1 VIAKKLR
8 RKQFLWHLSE
18 LLLWDDLQV
27 SKNKSQSW
35 LGLYIALGFVWG
47 CSFIFIKLGLEF
59 LTPFGVAFGRCALG
73 SLTLLI
79 YLKIKGLTLVRDKKL
94 IGHLWVVALLLNVI
108 PGIFFAWA
116 ETEVTSIL
124 AGIINAVTPL
134 MTLIAIIVVSRN
146 EKPTTAQVVGLLL
159 GFLGVLTVLGAWQ
172 GLGAN
177 PLWAILILL
186 TAVTCYGFSFPYSR
200 RFILPAQLKPEVMA
214 ATQVTLAAFTLLP
227 FYLFD
232 GIAKDEYRVG
242 PVLAMAALG
251 VFGSGFAY
259 IWNFTIMRD
268 AGSAIASS
276 VTYVTPLVAVLVGF
290 IFLNEIPHW
299 YEPVGAVIVLLGAA
313 IAQGRIPLTKKH

>member
-1 VIAKKLR
+1 M
-8 RKQFLWHLSE
+8 
-18 LLLWDDLQV
+18 
-27 SKNKSQSW
+27 SKSKSQSW
-35 LGLYIALGFVWG
+35 LGLYIALGIVWG

-73 SLTLLI
+73 ALALLI
-79 YLKIKGLTLVRDKKL
+79 YLKIKGLSLVRDRKM

-108 PGIFFAWA
+108 PGILFAWA

-146 EKPTTAQVVGLLL
+146 EKPTTPQVVGLLL
-159 GFLGVLTVLGAWQ
+159 GFLGVLIVLGAWK
-172 GLGAN
+172 GLGDN

-186 TAVTCYGFSFPYSR
+186 AAVTCYGFSFPYSR

-214 ATQVTLAAFTLLP
+214 ATQVTLGAITLLP
-227 FYLFD
+227 FFLIN
-232 GIAKDEYRVG
+232 GIAKNEYRLG
-242 PVLAMAALG
+242 PVLAMVALG

-276 VTYVTPLVAVLVGF
+276 VTYVTPVVAVAVGL
-290 IFLNEIPHW
+290 IFLQEKLHW
-299 YEPVGAVIVLLGAA
+299 YEPVGALIVLLGAA
-313 IAQGRIPLTKKH
+313 IAQGRIPVPKKI

>member
-1 VIAKKLR
+1 
-8 RKQFLWHLSE
+8 
-18 LLLWDDLQV
+18 V
-27 SKNKSQSW
+27 SKSKSQSW
-35 LGLYIALGFVWG
+35 LGLYIALGIVWG

-73 SLTLLI
+73 ALALLI
-79 YLKIKGLTLVRDKKL
+79 YLKIKGLSLVRDRKL
-94 IGHLWVVALLLNVI
+94 TGHLWVVALLLNVI
-108 PGIFFAWA
+108 PGILFAWA

-146 EKPTTAQVVGLLL
+146 EKPTMPQVVGLLL
-159 GFLGVLTVLGAWQ
+159 GFLGVLTVLGAWK
-172 GLGAN
+172 GLGDN

-186 TAVTCYGFSFPYSR
+186 AAVTCYGFSFPYSR

-214 ATQVTLAAFTLLP
+214 ATQVTLGAITLLP
-227 FYLFD
+227 LFLIN
-232 GIAKDEYRVG
+232 GIAKNEYRLG
-242 PVLAMAALG
+242 PVLAMVALG

-276 VTYVTPLVAVLVGF
+276 VTYVTPVVAVAVGL
-290 IFLNEIPHW
+290 IFLQEKLHW
-299 YEPVGAVIVLLGAA
+299 YEPVGALIVLLGAA
-313 IAQGRIPLTKKH
+313 IAQGRIPLSKKI

>member
-1 VIAKKLR
+1 M
-8 RKQFLWHLSE
+8 
-18 LLLWDDLQV
+18 
-27 SKNKSQSW
+27 SKRKSQSW
-35 LGLYIALGFVWG
+35 LGLYIALGIVWG

-73 SLTLLI
+73 ALALLI
-79 YLKIKGLTLVRDKKL
+79 YLKIKGLSLVRDRKM

-134 MTLIAIIVVSRN
+134 MTLIAIMLVARN
-146 EKPTTAQVVGLLL
+146 EKPTKPQVVGLVL

-172 GLGAN
+172 GLGDN
-177 PLWAILILL
+177 PLWGILILL
-186 TAVTCYGFSFPYSR
+186 AAVTCYGFSFPYSR

-214 ATQVTLAAFTLLP
+214 ATQVTLGAITLLP
-227 FYLFD
+227 LFLIN
-232 GIAKDEYRVG
+232 GVAKSEFLLG
-242 PVLAMAALG
+242 PALAMVALG

-290 IFLNEIPHW
+290 VFLNEVLHW
-299 YEPVGAVIVLLGAA
+299 YEPIGALVVLLGAA
-313 IAQGRIPLTKKH
+313 IAQGRIPLTKKL

>member
-1 VIAKKLR
+1 M
-8 RKQFLWHLSE
+8 
-18 LLLWDDLQV
+18 
-27 SKNKSQSW
+27 SKSKSQSW
-35 LGLYIALGFVWG
+35 LGLYIALGIVWG

-73 SLTLLI
+73 ALALLI
-79 YLKIKGLTLVRDKKL
+79 YLKLKGLTLVRDRKM
-94 IGHLWVVALLLNVI
+94 IGHLWIVSLLLNVI

-134 MTLIAIIVVSRN
+134 MTLIAIMVVSRN
-146 EKPTTAQVVGLLL
+146 EKPTRPQVVGLIL
-159 GFLGVLTVLGAWQ
+159 GFLGVLTVLGAWK
-172 GLGAN
+172 GLGDN

-186 TAVTCYGFSFPYSR
+186 AAVTCYGFSFPYSR

-214 ATQVTLAAFTLLP
+214 ATQVTLGAITLLP
-227 FYLFD
+227 LFLFD

-242 PVLAMAALG
+242 PVLAMVALG

-290 IFLNEIPHW
+290 IFLSETLHW
-299 YEPVGAVIVLLGAA
+299 YEPAGAVIVLLGAA
-313 IAQGRIPLTKKH
+313 IAQGRIPLSRKL

>member
-1 VIAKKLR
+1 M
-8 RKQFLWHLSE
+8 
-18 LLLWDDLQV
+18 
-27 SKNKSQSW
+27 SKSKSQSW
-35 LGLYIALGFVWG
+35 LGLYIALGIVWG

-73 SLTLLI
+73 ALALLI
-79 YLKIKGLTLVRDKKL
+79 YLKIKGLSLVRDRKM

-134 MTLIAIIVVSRN
+134 MTLIAIMLVSRN
-146 EKPTTAQVVGLLL
+146 EKPTTPQVVGLLL
-159 GFLGVLTVLGAWQ
+159 GFLGVLTVLGAWK
-172 GLGAN
+172 GLGDN

-186 TAVTCYGFSFPYSR
+186 AAVTCYGFSFPYSR
-200 RFILPAQLKPEVMA
+200 RFILPAQLAPEVMA
-214 ATQVTLAAFTLLP
+214 ATQVTLGAITLLP
-227 FYLFD
+227 LFLIN
-232 GIAKDEYRVG
+232 GIAKSEFMLG
-242 PVLAMAALG
+242 PVLAMVALG

-259 IWNFTIMRD
+259 IWNFTIMRA

-290 IFLNEIPHW
+290 IFLNEILHW
-299 YEPVGAVIVLLGAA
+299 YEPVGALVVLLGAA
-313 IAQGRIPLTKKH
+313 IAQGRIPLSKKV